1 MVSTCSLNPLLR
13 PLYRG
18 SASLAVCS
26 RYLATCKVP
35 LAFRTGG
42 AGLLLHWQS
51 WMMTFWGDYLG
62 LSHLTSDNGFILV
75 DFPFVFCLVLIA
87 IASRFAKSSD
97 PEVPLSRK
105 FYSLLAGAGLLA
117 AWYALMIYLAGRGIS
132 LDITLYFVVDWFV
145 AFLMV
150 SHWPYRQ
157 ALLSA
162 SATTILLMLLLVA
175 GNGLWEATTAGT
187 CGRSR
192 PL

>member
-1 MVSTCSLNPLLR
+1 MNVL
-13 PLYRG
+13 
-18 SASLAVCS
+18 
-26 RYLATCKVP
+26 
-35 LAFRTGG
+35 
-42 AGLLLHWQS
+42 
-51 WMMTFWGDYLG
+51 
-62 LSHLTSDNGFILV
+62 DNGFILV

-97 PEVPLSRK
+97 PKVPLNRK

-117 AWYALMIYLAGRGIS
+117 AWYALVIYLAGRGIS
-132 LDITLYFVVDWFV
+132 LDITLYFVVNWFV

-175 GNGLWEATTAGT
+175 GNGLWEATTAELVAEVILMTTLGAAVIFVA
-187 CGRSR
+187 R
-192 PL
+192 PSVFTRQICFLLFIVGALLAVNELSKLGVTLQPPKA